1 MKLEAEGYKKII
13 DEYDNNANGVLSE
26 NRSLKEEVNDV
37 RGSLKQTCEELGIL
51 KEQIFAKIETALKY
65 EKLRDEA
72 EARVKDVEFEITS
85 VRESKEEI
93 REQLAKTEKALEQSQ
108 AKSLKLTKAAKLIGS
123 LYEELKSG
131 FQPIESTFTCLS
143 CLEYLSAPK
152 PHTLICGH
160 SICRKVSSNTIKSLT
175 NYSTRLTNLFCFSSS
190 A

>member
-26 NRSLKEEVNDV
+26 NRSLKEEVHEV
-37 RGSLKQTCEELGIL
+37 RGSLKQTCEELSIL

-93 REQLAKTEKALEQSQ
+93 REQLA
-108 AKSLKLTKAAKLIGS
+108 
-123 LYEELKSG
+123 
-131 FQPIESTFTCLS
+131 
-143 CLEYLSAPK
+143 
-152 PHTLICGH
+152 
-160 SICRKVSSNTIKSLT
+160 
-175 NYSTRLTNLFCFSSS
+175 
-190 A
+190 